1 MGKPIP
7 RRAENATTPVSDP
20 TRINRW
26 AWLVIPLAALA
37 FTVAATALRV
47 RRIEYV
53 SLVAGTPAPR
63 TQEAAPGR
71 GSGWQPRLVVP
82 GHHNESYEWL
92 DQTRQMFA
100 LGQWRV
106 RHVDYENAPAGH
118 DVYASSPYRWWLGL
132 LAWCHRGVTGAPV
145 GASIEWAALFAGPLL
160 LLALG
165 AATTVFAYRRLGV
178 MAAVFASAGL
188 AALFP
193 LAAEFLPGMPDDNG
207 LAQACALWSVL
218 PLLAG
223 AGVSTGPDSGR
234 RVRRWF
240 IAGGVAGGAGLWVG
254 VSREVP
260 ILLGIALGGLL
271 AAWASRA
278 ASRDGGPPGRAPL
291 PWRMWSL
298 AGAGTCLAA
307 YLVEFFPSYLGRWE
321 LRAIHPVY
329 GLAWLG
335 GGELLARAAAWIG
348 GEKPTWSLRSSA
360 AWVLAAAALASLPV
374 SMWVGRQMGFLSVDL
389 GSMRLSLLPG
399 GAEAPNLLA
408 LLLQNGFARS
418 VPAVVIP
425 LVIVVPSV
433 LILFLPRTI
442 GAAPSVPITLALGPV
457 VAAAALATRQ
467 VSWWNGVDTALLALL
482 MACAA
487 ALRGSPRP
495 ALTAGFAGALG
506 ILVLLPGAVQLWPPA
521 GAPTRDGLSE
531 NEVVGLVER
540 DLAYWLSQHVGHDGG
555 VVLAPPNVTSALY
568 YYGGIRGLAT
578 YGWED
583 LEGFQAAVR
592 IASATTPEEA
602 QELIGLHGTTHIIIP
617 SWDPFMDVYAK
628 IGEGTVG
635 GTFLDRLHQWNLPPW
650 LRPVPYLMPTISG
663 FEGQTAVILEVV
675 DEQDDATAASR
686 LAQYFVDMG
695 QLDLAER
702 AGRLLRRFPAD
713 LGALL
718 ARVQVEAACGE
729 SDEFAESVGLLV
741 RRVSAGSDS
750 ELPWDQRVALAVV
763 LAQAHHVDLARPRLR
778 QCIAELDAE
787 KLRSLSTILLYRFQV
802 LRRALNLGIPDP
814 SLGALSLDL
823 LPPDLRS
830 RAE

>member
-1 MGKPIP
+1 
-7 RRAENATTPVSDP
+7 
-20 TRINRW
+20 
-26 AWLVIPLAALA
+26 LVPLAALA

-63 TQEAAPGR
+63 AQAGAAGR
-71 GSGWQPRLVVP
+71 APEWQPRLIVP
-82 GHHNESYEWL
+82 GHHTESFEWL
-92 DQTRQMFA
+92 DQVRQMFA

-106 RHVDYENAPAGH
+106 RHVDYENAQAGH
-118 DVYASSPYRWWLGL
+118 DVYAASPYRWWLWL
-132 LAWCHRGVTGAPV
+132 LAWCHRGATGAPT
-145 GASIEWAALFAGPLL
+145 GASIEWAALYAGPLL

-165 AATTVFAYRRLGV
+165 AATTFFAYRRFGV
-178 MAAVFASAGL
+178 LAAALAPAAL

-193 LAAEFLPGMPDDNG
+193 LAAEFLPGMPDDDG
-207 LAQACALWSVL
+207 MAQACALWSVL

-223 AGVSTGPDSGR
+223 ASLSAEAAPDR

-260 ILLGIALGGLL
+260 ILAGVALGGLL

-278 ASRDGGPPGRAPL
+278 ASGDGTPSGRGPL
-291 PWRMWSL
+291 PWRAWSL
-298 AGAGTCLAA
+298 AGACTCLAA

-335 GGELLARAAAWIG
+335 GGELLARATAWIEGERPRWSLKGVAAW
-348 GEKPTWSLRSSA
+348 A
-360 AWVLAAAALASLPV
+360 LAAAALASLPV

-389 GSMRLSLLPG
+389 ASMRVSLLPG

-408 LLLQNGFARS
+408 LLLQNGFTRS

-425 LVIVVPSV
+425 LLIVVPAV
-433 LILFLPRTI
+433 VIMFRTRTI
-442 GAAPSVPITLALGPV
+442 GAAPPIPIALALGPV
-457 VAAAALATRQ
+457 FVATAFATRQ
-467 VSWWNGVDTALLALL
+467 VSWWNGVDAALLALL
-482 MACAA
+482 VAAAA

-495 ALTAGFAGALG
+495 RVAAGLAAALGALV
-506 ILVLLPGAVQLWPPA
+506 LVPGAVQLWPPV

-540 DLAYWLSQHVGHDGG
+540 DLAYWLSKHAGPEGA

-583 LEGFQAAVR
+583 LDGFQAAVR

-628 IGEGTVG
+628 IGEGTVA

-663 FEGQTAVILEVV
+663 FEGQIAVILEVV

-702 AGRLLRRFPAD
+702 AGRLLKRFPAD
-713 LGALL
+713 LGALM
-718 ARVQVEAACGE
+718 ARVQVEAARGE
-729 SDEFAESVGLLV
+729 NEEFAESVGLLV
-741 RRVSAGSDS
+741 RRVSGGSDG
-750 ELPWDQRVALAVV
+750 ELPWDQRVGLAVE
-763 LAQAHHVDLARPRLR
+763 LAQVHHVDLARPRLR
-778 QCIAELDAE
+778 QCIAELDGE
-787 KLRSLSTILLYRFQV
+787 KLRSLSTVLLYRFQV
-802 LRRALNLGIPDP
+802 LRRALNLDIPDP
-814 SLGALSLDL
+814 SLRALSYDL

-830 RAE
+830 RVE